1 MATQFELPNLTG
13 NGGACTSTLLKVLY
27 RNKQAAAPKNWV
39 ECLRTMRTELKQMG
53 YIQIPELTS
62 SRLIDVNQPMHIVPP
77 GSTGRRL
84 AILIGINYVGQQ
96 LVSFLVVSFSR
107 ILSHP
112 CANTLISSKRSYFC
126 YLQPGS
132 HNDVKNIKHC
142 LIDVQGFKESD
153 LYILMDDGG
162 AILPTKR
169 NIEYYFARIC
179 QHSVAGDVVFVHY
192 SGHGGRVS
200 DTNGD
205 EEDGLDSTLLPVDY
219 LTAGQIVDDDS
230 T

>member
-1 MATQFELPNLTG
+1 M
-13 NGGACTSTLLKVLY
+13 S
-27 RNKQAAAPKNWV
+27 WV
-39 ECLRTMRTELKQMG
+39 ECLRTMRTELNQMG
-53 YIQIPELTS
+53 YKQIPELTS
-62 SRLIDVNQPMHIVPP
+62 SRLIDANKPMHIVPP
-77 GSTGRRL
+77 GSTGRRIAL
-84 AILIGINYVGQQ
+84 LIGISYEGQ
-96 LVSFLVVSFSR
+96 LVSFLVVSFPR
-107 ILSHP
+107 ILSRP
-112 CANTLISSKRSYFC
+112 GTNTLISSKRSYFC
-126 YLQPGS
+126 YLQPGC
-132 HNDVKNIKHC
+132 HNDVKNIKQY

-169 NIEYYFARIC
+169 NIEDAFARIC